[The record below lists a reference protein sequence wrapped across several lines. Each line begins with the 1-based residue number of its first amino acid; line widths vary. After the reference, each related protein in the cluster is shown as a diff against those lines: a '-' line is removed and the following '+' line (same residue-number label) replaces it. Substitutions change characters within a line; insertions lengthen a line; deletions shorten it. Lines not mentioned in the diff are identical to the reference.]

1 MGFNYNG
8 TLRPQELLLRA
19 DGRIDLIRR
28 QEQLADYFATLNF
41 SENSLILKV

>member
-28 QEQLADYFATLNF
+28 REELTDYFATLNF
-41 SENSLILKV
+41 PQNSLTI